1 MLGLGRA
8 LGKSFLKKV
17 MPTSILEDEKE
28 LGKPGEKNVSRR
40 AHGEV
45 WGERELEICKGPKL

>member
-8 LGKSFLKKV
+8 LRKSFLKKV

-28 LGKPGEKNVSRR
+28 LVRETRIEECFKKGSWRGLGR
-40 AHGEV
+40 
-45 WGERELEICKGPKL
+45 ERT